1 MLQEGLPKIKA
12 GKSVLLRTY
21 IALTSPL
28 SLERCMYILCSCCA
42 STRRSIL
49 WRASTTLPHVAS
61 RSPCNQQ
68 FSISVLHRSDFPPQS
83 WRIWCNLSCLT
94 PSWTP
99 SSNQSAETP
108 FSSCVRVLTFRVLP
122 VNIIK
127 SEHITLWVTLKRNT
141 LLPDMT
147 TETNA
152 SSFINAHNAPKITHA
167 CCAESRIRTQPTPLP
182 VSSMHENETCKHPYW
197 RVEPRREWERK
208 VVSLSVRFVRVYFLV
223 REQVSFFFIVIW
235 RLERLGSRVE
245 SYRPAPPPYRAA
257 TPPIAAVLMCW
268 HRLCCYLTIM
278 MITVTV
284 VFITAT
290 KYLIVNYK

>member
-1 MLQEGLPKIKA
+1 MGYIEEKHTLTWHDDGDEIMLSNKHITP
-12 GKSVLLRTY
+12 
-21 IALTSPL
+21 
-28 SLERCMYILCSCCA
+28 
-42 STRRSIL
+42 
-49 WRASTTLPHVAS
+49 TLP
-61 RSPCNQQ
+61 
-68 FSISVLHRSDFPPQS
+68 
-83 WRIWCNLSCLT
+83 
-94 PSWTP
+94 
-99 SSNQSAETP
+99 
-108 FSSCVRVLTFRVLP
+108 
-122 VNIIK
+122 
-127 SEHITLWVTLKRNT
+127 
-141 LLPDMT
+141 
-147 TETNA
+147 
-152 SSFINAHNAPKITHA
+152 SFIIIYAHNAPKIAHA

-223 REQVSFFFIVIW
+223 REQVSFFIVIW

-268 HRLCCYLTIM
+268 DRLCCYLTIM

-290 KYLIVNYK
+290 K